1 MVKKVN
7 QVEKIHASA
16 VEKDVVDTA
25 DGVAAVYQDKLP
37 DIRSKNRFQKGFS
50 KSAQVWMGNL
60 VGLVK
65 SLRHVIKNLALG
77 AEGI

>member
-16 VEKDVVDTA
+16 VEKDVVDTT

-37 DIRSKNRFQKGFS
+37 DIRGDVYKRQAAASPGPGGGWTDPL
-50 KSAQVWMGNL
+50 KSW
-60 VGLVK
+60 
-65 SLRHVIKNLALG
+65 
-77 AEGI
+77 